1 MGLDF
6 AFLCFATNPR
16 DGNSR
21 TTPNCY
27 TKNNIIFIAMKNN
40 FLEIGRDHLE
50 VLSLIRTWDCG
61 EKWFSSNANEW
72 QKYIVVKIAS

>member
-1 MGLDF
+1 
-6 AFLCFATNPR
+6 
-16 DGNSR
+16 
-21 TTPNCY
+21 
-27 TKNNIIFIAMKNN
+27 MKNN

-50 VLSLIRTWDCG
+50 VLSRISTWDYG